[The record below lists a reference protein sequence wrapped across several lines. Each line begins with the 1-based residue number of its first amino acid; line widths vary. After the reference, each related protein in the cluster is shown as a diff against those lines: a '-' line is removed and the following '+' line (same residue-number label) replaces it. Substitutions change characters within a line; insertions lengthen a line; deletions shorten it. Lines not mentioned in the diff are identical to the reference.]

1 MPAFVYSSIFRELT
15 RRVQIRFDKIS
26 EYNKQ
31 VFDNVLYEQFLEW
44 DVPTIGLNFEEII
57 GQYNITIAAPTIGDD
72 SKEPIMGTDGLSTLA
87 ERVVRH
93 SLTLPMPIQDY
104 RKVLQILDSKS
115 LNDSTKTKQLIEL
128 MWKNVV
134 AVVNAVHAKLDM
146 IFLGALSNEGK
157 FEFTPQNNPEGGV
170 RGLIDYRQPADNI
183 ATSKTAWTADNIDT
197 VDCFEDIQAIL
208 DAAQDKVLHEN
219 ILCAPST
226 TSYMCRTKKI
236 KQMIWGSDKSS
247 RIVQLSDLNAY
258 MQENGFPT
266 FKHIRRQIR
275 IQRPGQ
281 LPLTFTPWNAKN
293 LVFVPAGK
301 LGVIKNAYANNELR
315 PEPGV
320 AYSNYGRIRVSQ
332 WGVGETQGSNGVE
345 FSKAEA
351 FALPVITEMNGIY
364 TLKTQE

>member
-1 MPAFVYSSIFRELT
+1 MPEFLFSSIFGELT

-26 EYNKQ
+26 ELNKQ
-31 VFDNVLYEQFLEW
+31 VFDNVLYETYLDW
-44 DVPTIGLNFEEII
+44 DIPTVGLNFEEII

-72 SKEPIMGTDGLSTLA
+72 SKEPILGTEGLSTLA

-93 SLTLPMPIQDY
+93 SLTLPMSIQDY
-104 RKVLQILDSKS
+104 RKVLQIIDSKS
-115 LNDSTKTKQLIEL
+115 TEDATKTKQLIEL

-134 AVVNAVHAKLDM
+134 AVVNAVHAKIDM

-157 FEFTPQNNPEGGV
+157 FEFTPENNPEGGV
-170 RGLIDYRQPADNI
+170 RGLIDYQQPAENI
-183 ATSKTAWTADNIDT
+183 ATSKTAWTAANIDT

-208 DAAQDKVLHEN
+208 DASQDKVQLEN
-219 ILCAPST
+219 ILCAPSAT
-226 TSYMCRTKKI
+226 AYMCRTKKI
-236 KQMIWGSDKSS
+236 KQMVWGSDRSA
-247 RIVQLSDLNAY
+247 RLVQLSDLNAY

-275 IQRPGQ
+275 IQNGTKRTPI
-281 LPLTFTPWNAKN
+281 TPWNAKN

-332 WGVGETQGSNGVE
+332 WGAGETQNSNGVE

>member
-1 MPAFVYSSIFRELT
+1 MPEFLLSSIFGELT

-26 EYNKQ
+26 ELNKQ
-31 VFDNVLYEQFLEW
+31 VFDNVLYETYLDW
-44 DVPTIGLNFEEII
+44 DIPTVGLNFEEII

-72 SKEPIMGTDGLSTLA
+72 SKEPILGTEGLSTLA

-93 SLTLPMPIQDY
+93 SLTLPMSIQDY

-115 LNDSTKTKQLIEL
+115 LDDATKTKQLIEL

-134 AVVNAVHAKLDM
+134 SVVNAVHAKLDM

-157 FEFTPQNNPEGGV
+157 FEFTPENNPEGGV
-170 RGLIDYRQPADNI
+170 RGVIDYQQPAENI
-183 ATSKTAWTADNIDT
+183 ATSKTAWTAANIDT

-208 DAAQDKVLHEN
+208 DASQDKVQLDN
-219 ILCAPST
+219 ILCAPSAT
-226 TSYMCRTKKI
+226 AYMCRTKKI
-236 KQMIWGSDKSS
+236 KQMVWGSDRSA
-247 RIVQLSDLNAY
+247 RLVQLSDLNAY

-275 IQRPGQ
+275 IQNGTKRTPI
-281 LPLTFTPWNAKN
+281 TPWNAKN

-332 WGVGETQGSNGVE
+332 WGVGETQNSNGVE